1 MATIPANL
9 TETKLGMTWPE
20 LMELATTEVFSIM
33 LATHVSRRPP
43 EMRKSEFTVTVGL
56 SGELRGLVGFHCS
69 GDSACGLASKMLQC
83 ETHDLNEQALDAI
96 GEICNMV
103 AGNLKAK
110 LPGVGDRCSI
120 STPTIISGSSYHMH
134 NPPNSAHYCICL
146 DLEGEPMWITLD
158 LQVVCSQ
165 EAVAGMRKTNRS

>member
-1 MATIPANL
+1 MATATGVNRT
-9 TETKLGMTWPE
+9 TETQLGMSWPE
-20 LMELATTEVFSIM
+20 LLELSTSEVFDIM
-33 LATHVSRRPP
+33 MATRVFRRTD
-43 EMRKSEFTVTVGL
+43 EKGAAEFTVTVGL

-69 GDSACGLASKMLQC
+69 GVSACKLASKMLQT
-83 ETHDLNEQALDAI
+83 EIHEFDEQSLDAI

-134 NPPNSAHYCICL
+134 NPPNSAHYGVCL
-146 DLEGEPMWITLD
+146 DFEGSPMWITLD
-158 LQVVCSQ
+158 LQVTF
-165 EAVAGMRKTNRS
+165 GK